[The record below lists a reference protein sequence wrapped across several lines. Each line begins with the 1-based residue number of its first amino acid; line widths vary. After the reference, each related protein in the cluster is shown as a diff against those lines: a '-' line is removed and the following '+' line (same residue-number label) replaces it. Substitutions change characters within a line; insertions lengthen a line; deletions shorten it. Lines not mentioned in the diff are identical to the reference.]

1 MGELLITFDKESPS
15 KIDEKINIKAVLDNK
30 EELEYKFLEGIPGE
44 EKNLIWKPIQ
54 DFSKKNK
61 CEWKPIKAGDYMIMV
76 QYKDKE
82 TNKPSIARVNYKIED
97 KNNEENK
104 EDINNIEEIIYKDKI
119 KMSEDINSED
129 INSEEGNNLDIENIN
144 FNNIV
149 EESKNII
156 NKIIIDRESIIL
168 GEKINIEV
176 LTEEQD
182 ILYRFLL
189 NGKQDWE
196 ILKDYNLNNK
206 LSYTTIKEGKNELL
220 IECKRLDSKEQV
232 EDFKKIEFEVKKQPK
247 IEIKDFIC
255 LSEKIL
261 VNKELNFKVISS
273 CNETR
278 TLLYKF
284 LKIDS
289 KGRITCIQDYSTKNS
304 VSFYEREKGEYKLL
318 CLVKDI
324 FSHKDYDDRAYIMY
338 EVKPYEEIKIKNFSS
353 NLSERQ
359 LAGTEIELKAYA
371 IGGDE
376 VQYRFIV
383 EGPVAEDTG
392 YTRLNTFNWETK
404 TEGEYKITLKVKDIS
419 YEGEFEEQKTLNFN
433 IAKKVD
439 KPVRIVDI
447 ITTKTRGCIK
457 NEPINI
463 KVKSEGGS
471 ELQYSFIVYKDG
483 EENERLDYGITN
495 WINFTPEESG
505 EYEFEI
511 RVLDKYSSREYDVHE
526 FIYFK
531 VRDYQEG
538 EIDYV
543 LLNPREN
550 YLVGDKIE
558 LEAIVQNTKS
568 ILLRYVTKI
577 NGHEVE
583 DTGYINE
590 KKIKIVPKSPGKY
603 TFDIYAKNILCK
615 DEYDNKN
622 EISVYVQD
630 VTSITGT
637 KIKINEDIIEANREV
652 NFVVTS
658 NGGKDVC
665 YEFYIMEKENWIRV
679 QKYSKKNYYT
689 FLPFVRGKY
698 RILVLSKSFY
708 KKVNY
713 EDYAIEE
720 FEVI

>member
-1 MGELLITFDKESPS
+1 MSELLITFDKESPS
-15 KIDEKINIKAVLDNK
+15 KIDEKINIKAISSSK
-30 EELEYKFLEGIPGE
+30 EVVEYKFLEGIPGE

-54 DFSKKNK
+54 DFSNKNE
-61 CEWKPIKAGDYMIMV
+61 CEWNPKKAGDYMIMV

-82 TNKPSIARVNYKIED
+82 TNKPSIMRMNYKIED
-97 KNNEENK
+97 NEENK
-104 EDINNIEEIIYKDKI
+104 ININDIEEILCKDEIRI
-119 KMSEDINSED
+119 KEDRNI
-129 INSEEGNNLDIENIN
+129 EEGNNSNIENIN
-144 FNNIV
+144 IDNII
-149 EESKNII
+149 EENKNII
-156 NKIIIDRESIIL
+156 NKIIVDRNSIIL

-176 LTEEQD
+176 LTEEKD

-189 NGKQDWE
+189 KGKQDWE

-206 LSYTTIKEGKNELL
+206 LSYTTIKEGKNEIL

-232 EDFKKIEFEVKKQPK
+232 EDFKRIEFEVEKQPK

-261 VNKELNFKVISS
+261 VNKELTFKVISS

-284 LKIDS
+284 SKVDS

-338 EVKPYEEIKIKNFSS
+338 EVKPYEEIKIRNFSS
-353 NLSERQ
+353 DLSERQ

-371 IGGDE
+371 VGGDE
-376 VQYRFIV
+376 IQYRFIV

-404 TEGEYKITLKVKDIS
+404 AEGEYKITLRVKDLS
-419 YEGEFEEQKTLNFN
+419 YEGEYEDKKILNFN

-439 KPVRIVDI
+439 KPVKILDV

-463 KVKSEGGS
+463 KVKAEGGS
-471 ELQYSFIVYKDG
+471 ELQYSFVVRKDG
-483 EENERLDYGITN
+483 EEKERLDYGITN

-505 EYEFEI
+505 EFEFEI
-511 RVLDKYSSREYDVHE
+511 RVLDKYSSREYDAHE

-531 VRDYQEG
+531 VKDYQQG

-543 LLNPREN
+543 LLNPRES

-568 ILLRYVTKI
+568 TLLRYVTKI
-577 NGHEVE
+577 NGYEVE
-583 DTGYINE
+583 DTAYINE
-590 KKIKIVPKSPGKY
+590 KKIRLISKSPGKY
-603 TFDIYAKNILCK
+603 TFEIYAKNILCK
-615 DEYDNKN
+615 DEYDSKK
-622 EISVYVQD
+622 EISVYVHD
-630 VTSITGT
+630 ATPITDT
-637 KIKINEDIIEANREV
+637 KIKINKDRIEANREV
-652 NFVVTS
+652 NFEVTS

-665 YEFYIMEKENWIRV
+665 YEFYIMEKENWVRV

-689 FLPFVRGKY
+689 FLPFVKGKY
-698 RILVLSKSFY
+698 RVLVLSKSFY

-713 EDYAIEE
+713 EDYAIIE
-720 FEVI
+720 FEVIS